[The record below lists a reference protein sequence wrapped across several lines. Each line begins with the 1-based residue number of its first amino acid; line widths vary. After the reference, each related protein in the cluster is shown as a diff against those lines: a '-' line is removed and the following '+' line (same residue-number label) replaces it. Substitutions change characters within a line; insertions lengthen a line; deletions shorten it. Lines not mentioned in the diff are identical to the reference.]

1 MALTQGAKIG
11 LIVVII
17 GCTGYGIMKYRSNVT
32 SALKSAS
39 GDTTSVQTKQDTTIQ
54 NTTSEIPEPSEK
66 KEVVKDNVV
75 VPVEKQTVHTNH
87 KKQKSTAKPKHNAVQ
102 KEQSTQESSKSNNV
116 IPNF

>member
-11 LIVVII
+11 LIAVII
-17 GCTGYGIMKYRSNVT
+17 GCAGYGIMKYRSNVT

-39 GDTTSVQTKQDTTIQ
+39 GDTTSVQTKQDTIVSDIQ
-54 NTTSEIPEPSEK
+54 EPTEK

-75 VPVEKQTVHTNH
+75 VPVEKHETTH
-87 KKQKSTAKPKHNAVQ
+87 KSTKNKTKPKKHESVK
-102 KEQSTQESSKSNNV
+102 KEHKEPTSQESSKSNNV

>member
-11 LIVVII
+11 LIAVII

-39 GDTTSVQTKQDTTIQ
+39 GDTTSAQTKQDTVV
-54 NTTSEIPEPSEK
+54 SEIQEPTDNK
-66 KEVVKDNVV
+66 KEVVKDNNVV
-75 VPVEKQTVHTNH
+75 VPVEKHEST
-87 KKQKSTAKPKHNAVQ
+87 QKSTKNKTKPKKHESVK
-102 KEQSTQESSKSNNV
+102 KEHKEPTSQESSKSNNV